1 MPSFGEWLGT
11 WWCRVEFRVYLFT
24 HSLIGALVLLQG
36 AGGGGDEAV
45 SATAAVA
52 AAGGSGGEAAQFGT
66 GTSAATLQLQP
77 VQLQHQHAAQQ
88 QQAASSGHA
97 ATNTGGYFQ
106 KLPAPHSDII
116 RGGNSND
123 NHNNKDIGGLYTT
136 SSPQRRPLLGK
147 SGVQSSP
154 ALGLG
159 TRGRGDQGGG
169 GAGGEGGPPPS
180 VHYIAGSGRHSCG
193 APTGPHGTVAPSSS
207 RHTRDSSAITDIGKR
222 NFFCTTVEGYLVD
235 SRTKH
240 RKFRRSSW
248 LQSDSF
254 STQNSANK

>member
-1 MPSFGEWLGT
+1 MT
-11 WWCRVEFRVYLFT
+11 WCRVSAVSIYAFT
-24 HSLIGALVLLQG
+24 DWRTLVLLQEAG
-36 AGGGGDEAV
+36 AGDEAV
-45 SATAAVA
+45 SAAAAAA
-52 AAGGSGGEAAQFGT
+52 AAGGGGGGSGNGEAAQFGT

-77 VQLQHQHAAQQ
+77 VQLQHQHASQQ
-88 QQAASSGHA
+88 QSGHA

-106 KLPAPHSDII
+106 KVPPHSDII
-116 RGGNSND
+116 RGGNTND
-123 NHNNKDIGGLYTT
+123 NHNNKDIGGLYST

-207 RHTRDSSAITDIGKR
+207 RHARDSSAITDIGKK
-222 NFFCTTVEGYLVD
+222 NYF
-235 SRTKH
+235 
-240 RKFRRSSW
+240 SS
-248 LQSDSF
+248 LFVPVS
-254 STQNSANK
+254 SARV

>member
-1 MPSFGEWLGT
+1 MG
-11 WWCRVEFRVYLFT
+11 VEFRVYLFT

-36 AGGGGDEAV
+36 AGAGGDEAV
-45 SATAAVA
+45 SATAAA

-66 GTSAATLQLQP
+66 WTSAATLQLQP

-106 KLPAPHSDII
+106 KLPTTHSDII

-123 NHNNKDIGGLYTT
+123 NHNNKDIGGLYLT

-159 TRGRGDQGGG
+159 TRGRVDQGGG

-207 RHTRDSSAITDIGKR
+207 RHARDSSAITDIGKH
-222 NFFCTTVEGYLVD
+222 NFFPCH
-235 SRTKH
+235 S
-240 RKFRRSSW
+240 
-248 LQSDSF
+248 
-254 STQNSANK
+254 